1 MLIIFNKFLQ
11 LSVRGKNK
19 KEKLETFLRSF
30 SKTTDEILLGSTQKD
45 VDEFFD
51 KEKNFLL
58 DYHSLLK
65 DATLRADKMTKAH
78 KGMAVFTRTVYWV
91 LRYWKWDF
99 VLSRCG
105 RSLYQNLFV
114 FAGNGYGRHKSIG
127 TFCHKIFGYLWK
139 GQGKSCS
146 IDTRSYIHLLKI
158 IHFYPEQKIENRVS
172 TDEDLKLSDTLRYYM
187 RDTTAAK
194 NLLYRRLRCLADY
207 EAANRALEKARAKN
221 KDVHAVSV
229 SIWFTSHEFVSLLL
243 TYVMSSLLLSVITLT
258 NIFFVLFF

>member
-1 MLIIFNKFLQ
+1 MQPLGLTKWPKLIKVWLFLQ
-11 LSVRGKNK
+11 EPSI
-19 KEKLETFLRSF
+19 EF
-30 SKTTDEILLGSTQKD
+30 S
-45 VDEFFD
+45 
-51 KEKNFLL
+51 
-58 DYHSLLK
+58 
-65 DATLRADKMTKAH
+65 
-78 KGMAVFTRTVYWV
+78 
-91 LRYWKWDF
+91 RYWKWDF
-99 VLSRCG
+99 VLTRCG

-114 FAGNGYGRHKSIG
+114 SAGNGYGRHKSIG

-146 IDTRSYIHLLKI
+146 IYTRSYIHVLKI